1 MQKQVNNYLLLFLL
15 YSLLSSAQTKL
26 HTRVAPD
33 GSSIEVKWYGPGLI
47 NTKGFDLYRKEENTD
62 WKKINK
68 SRIQLDSLKL
78 NALNQ
83 DADKLVKAAAKLALQ
98 NPLESLSLITTALAS
113 FQSEKFCVAIGI
125 FFRDSSLIAHRKYRY
140 RLVSSENNQ
149 TQTESESPVLFTGEY
164 KGEAAPQKIVFKVAK
179 NKVHFS
185 WLEESNRFYGV
196 KINRRQSDSVKNIC
210 LTELPV
216 LFAAG
221 KVDKDSFINRF
232 VDEVPIRGG
241 TFYYTF
247 YGLDFFGSLTKSSPS
262 VAIRFPDLEPPPAPD
277 NFRSQTQGRLIRL
290 SWQQSSKCSD
300 LKDYHLFRT
309 TQNDTDYRKI
319 KTIAANAESFSI
331 TDSVPFYQS
340 YMYQLFSADK
350 EGNQSNPIRLQV
362 DVPDIQPPN
371 APEDISVRA
380 DSGKIILKW
389 KKNSEKDLQGYI
401 IYRSIDDTL
410 SGNFVKMSPNPLSV
424 NGFTDVL
431 PANAK
436 NNFIYKVVA
445 VDKDLN
451 RSAAG
456 PIIACRLPDLT
467 APTPP
472 FLVSAG
478 IKKKML
484 VVEWLGNPEKDLL
497 YYHLFIKTDDTLQAE
512 QMLKMDRS
520 SLSCTIEPKAG
531 RYYWFTML
539 AMDSSGNA
547 SAFSNRA
554 SCNVPAPEKE
564 NRTPFMIEKRYEK
577 KSHLLGISWKKKA
590 FPDSV
595 HFVVF
600 RKLAGEVRFFPVT
613 GILSVSSY
621 SEAAPDQVMELQFQV
636 RAYLQEGIVIKS
648 NILTIKTHEKARK
661 KED

>member
-1 MQKQVNNYLLLFLL
+1 MQKQVNNSLLLFLL

-26 HTRVAPD
+26 YTRVAPN
-33 GSSIEVKWYGPGLI
+33 GGNIEVKWYGPGLI
-47 NTKGFDLYRKEENTD
+47 NTKGYDLYRKEENVD
-62 WKKINK
+62 WKKVNI
-68 SRIQLDSLKL
+68 SRIQLDTLRL

-83 DADKLVKAAAKLALQ
+83 DDDKLVRAAVKLTLQ

-113 FQSEKFCVAIGI
+113 FQSEKFCEAIGI
-125 FFRDSSLIAHRKYRY
+125 FFRDSSVTAHRKYRY

-149 TQTESESPVLFTGEY
+149 AKIECESPILFAGKY

-179 NKVHFS
+179 NKVYFS

-196 KINRRQSDSVKNIC
+196 KIYRRHLDSVKNIC
-210 LTELPV
+210 LNEQPV

-221 KVDKDSFINRF
+221 NVDKDNFVNRF
-232 VDEVPIRGG
+232 VDQVPIKGG

-247 YGLDFFGSLTKSSPS
+247 YGLDFFGSLTESSPS
-262 VAIRFPDLEPPPAPD
+262 VVIRFPDLEPPPAPE
-277 NFRSQTQGRLIRL
+277 NFRSQTKGRLIRL
-290 SWQQSSKCSD
+290 SWQHSSKCSD

-309 TQNDTDYRKI
+309 TQSDTDYRKI
-319 KTIAANAESFSI
+319 KTITANAESFSM

-340 YMYQLFSADK
+340 YMYQLFSADE
-350 EGNQSNPIRLQV
+350 EGNLSNPIRLQV
-362 DVPDIQPPN
+362 DVPDLQPPHV
-371 APEDISVRA
+371 PEDISVRS

-410 SGNFVKMSPNPLSV
+410 SGHFVKMSPNPLSV
-424 NGFTDVL
+424 NTFTDVL

-436 NNFIYKVVA
+436 NNFHYKVVA

-456 PIIACRLPDLT
+456 KIIACRLPDLT
-467 APTPP
+467 APTQP
-472 FLVSAG
+472 FLVSAE

-497 YYHLFIKTDDTLQAE
+497 YYHLFIKTDDTLQEE
-512 QMLKMDRS
+512 QMLKLERS
-520 SLSCTIEPKAG
+520 SRLFVIEPKAG
-531 RYYWFTML
+531 RHYCFKMQ
-539 AMDSSGNA
+539 AIDSSGNA
-547 SAFSNRA
+547 SVFSNLA

-564 NRTPFMIEKRYEK
+564 NRTPFTIEKRYEK
-577 KSHLLGISWKKKA
+577 KSHLLGISWKKRA

-595 HFVVF
+595 YFVVF

-621 SEAAPDQVMELQFQV
+621 SEAAPAQVMELQFQV
-636 RAYLQEGIVIKS
+636 RAYLPEGIVIKS

>member
-1 MQKQVNNYLLLFLL
+1 
-15 YSLLSSAQTKL
+15 
-26 HTRVAPD
+26 
-33 GSSIEVKWYGPGLI
+33 
-47 NTKGFDLYRKEENTD
+47 
-62 WKKINK
+62 
-68 SRIQLDSLKL
+68 
-78 NALNQ
+78 
-83 DADKLVKAAAKLALQ
+83 
-98 NPLESLSLITTALAS
+98 
-113 FQSEKFCVAIGI
+113 
-125 FFRDSSLIAHRKYRY
+125 
-140 RLVSSENNQ
+140 
-149 TQTESESPVLFTGEY
+149 
-164 KGEAAPQKIVFKVAK
+164 
-179 NKVHFS
+179 
-185 WLEESNRFYGV
+185 
-196 KINRRQSDSVKNIC
+196 
-210 LTELPV
+210 
-216 LFAAG
+216 
-221 KVDKDSFINRF
+221 
-232 VDEVPIRGG
+232 
-241 TFYYTF
+241 
-247 YGLDFFGSLTKSSPS
+247 
-262 VAIRFPDLEPPPAPD
+262 
-277 NFRSQTQGRLIRL
+277 
-290 SWQQSSKCSD
+290 
-300 LKDYHLFRT
+300 
-309 TQNDTDYRKI
+309 
-319 KTIAANAESFSI
+319 
-331 TDSVPFYQS
+331 
-340 YMYQLFSADK
+340 
-350 EGNQSNPIRLQV
+350 
-362 DVPDIQPPN
+362 
-371 APEDISVRA
+371 
-380 DSGKIILKW
+380 
-389 KKNSEKDLQGYI
+389 
-401 IYRSIDDTL
+401 
-410 SGNFVKMSPNPLSV
+410 MSPNPLSV

-436 NNFIYKVVA
+436 NNFLYKVVA

-621 SEAAPDQVMELQFQV
+621 SEAVPDQVMELQFQV